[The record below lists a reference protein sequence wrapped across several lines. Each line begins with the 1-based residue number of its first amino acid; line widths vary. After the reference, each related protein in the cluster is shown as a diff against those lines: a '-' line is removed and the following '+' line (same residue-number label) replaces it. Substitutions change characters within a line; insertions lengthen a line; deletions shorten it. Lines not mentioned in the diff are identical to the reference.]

1 MNLKKRFYLTFPKKL
16 VDQPVLFQLGHK
28 FKVIT
33 NIKGASVSKGAG
45 LVALE
50 LSAEKDEIDRA
61 VDWLVSL
68 GISVEEMKEK
78 KQKS

>member
-1 MNLKKRFYLTFPKKL
+1 MNIKKRFYLTFPKKL

-33 NIKGASVSKGAG
+33 NIKGASVSKGTG

-50 LSAEKDEIDRA
+50 LSAEKEELDRA
-61 VDWLVSL
+61 IEWLVSL
-68 GISVEEMKEK
+68 GISAEEMKEK
-78 KQKS
+78 KQKN